1 MASSVNSDAS
11 NYLHATPV
19 FGELKKTIFS
29 KDFRGGRISNVF
41 GEINLDFTH
50 ADISGVVE
58 LDISQA
64 FGEIKLTVP
73 ANWRV
78 EFDLSEFFADI
89 RDKRGDLMQTKESN
103 KVLLITGNSVFAE
116 IKISSSI

>member
-1 MASSVNSDAS
+1 MSICCGLCLGVRGEYIEKSVLTGLTVAF
-11 NYLHATPV
+11 T
-19 FGELKKTIFS
+19 GENCTQTQYPFLK
-29 KDFRGGRISNVF
+29 DSNVSDY
-41 GEINLDFTH
+41 L
-50 ADISGVVE
+50 
-58 LDISQA
+58 QA

-89 RDKRGDLMQTKESN
+89 RDKRNDMMQSKDTN

-116 IKISSSI
+116 IKIQTYPSLHA